1 MVHLTKKNILTINEL
16 VERARQGNDA
26 AYAEINDRYKK
37 MVVSLVDKY
46 FFDSKEQFEDLLQ
59 EASIALFDAVRTYN
73 VEQSKVTFGL
83 YAKIC
88 VKNRLISVRR
98 KMQTRKK
105 AERENAKQHVVHKTS
120 ERRVFDNEQLAR
132 LYKIYSEELA
142 PLEKAVFPLY
152 LQGQSY
158 RDIAKQLSKDEKSI
172 DNAVYRMKRKLRKRL

>member
-1 MVHLTKKNILTINEL
+1 
-16 VERARQGNDA
+16 
-26 AYAEINDRYKK
+26 
-37 MVVSLVDKY
+37 
-46 FFDSKEQFEDLLQ
+46 
-59 EASIALFDAVRTYN
+59 
-73 VEQSKVTFGL
+73 
-83 YAKIC
+83 
-88 VKNRLISVRR
+88 
-98 KMQTRKK
+98 MQTRKK

-120 ERRVFDNEQLAR
+120 ERRVFDNEQLAK